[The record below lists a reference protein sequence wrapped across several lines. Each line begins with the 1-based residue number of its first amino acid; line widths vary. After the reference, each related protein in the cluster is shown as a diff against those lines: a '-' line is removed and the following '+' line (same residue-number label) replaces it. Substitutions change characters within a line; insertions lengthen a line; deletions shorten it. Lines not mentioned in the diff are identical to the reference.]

1 MGDPLTGEDGGLLGS
16 GEILSTT
23 GTGGSLRGGIGT
35 SASAEQTNYTTP
47 HPQQPSSSNAYMA
60 ARAAAL
66 AANPPKSFCSKVKLG
81 QTSPLLAGLVVAPGQ
96 LIYAMEATSFAV
108 NLPIIA
114 EKLSEKTSTIQWVIH
129 AELIICCGFGCLA
142 PTLADRFGI
151 SSVYIAAGYI
161 FGLFTLALTF
171 AANSLAGIIICRLL
185 ASFGLAM
192 LLPLG
197 NPMAYLMTSRQKLPI
212 VLMINSS
219 ATPIGTI
226 FSSLLSGFVAEK
238 IGWQYMMTIIGSLS
252 LVHASYSIFLC
263 LHFKGNRAIKIDY
276 IGAFFILLAAALF
289 IFGMTSISEGLPW
302 YAAAIALPLG
312 VGFFVIFFF
321 WNTRW
326 AKHPLY
332 PRQAFNPSVLRN
344 LLAQFLNACLYFGER
359 FFSPYIIV
367 RYWGMAPLINGCFSA
382 IGGVLSIGFSPL
394 FTLAN
399 RKIVA
404 RLMIIIFSLVFT
416 GSLLV
421 EALLLKTHVAVVVVM
436 GSICIVAF
444 IALSIS
450 IQTASMVNTPV
461 QYAPIIGS
469 LNSIM
474 VNLGHSVGVAL
485 GVIVQSNLFRHYG
498 GDDASSNQ
506 KGESSYGTSIM
517 WGDVTM
523 CIFGVSLFITA
534 FFMGVLKS
542 DRGKIGFSERRLAR
556 TKHYAENI
564 NNSGE
569 MVEISANDIVAQQEQ
584 RAMASL
590 YQPKFM

>member
-1 MGDPLTGEDGGLLGS
+1 MKDPLTGENGDLLGS
-16 GEILSTT
+16 EEVV
-23 GTGGSLRGGIGT
+23 GTAEMGGIG
-35 SASAEQTNYTTP
+35 ASAPIKQAAYTTP
-47 HPQQPSSSNAYMA
+47 HPQQPSTSNAYIA

-81 QTSPLLAGLVVAPGQ
+81 QTSPFLAGLVVAPGQ

-108 NLPIIA
+108 NLPKIA
-114 EKLSEKTSTIQWVIH
+114 EKLGQTTSTIQWVIH

-142 PTLADRFGI
+142 PALADRFGI
-151 SSVYIAAGYI
+151 SNVYIAAGYI

-171 AANSLAGIIICRLL
+171 VKDSLIGIIICRLL

-212 VLMINSS
+212 VLTINSS

-226 FSSLLSGFVAEK
+226 FSSLLSGLIEER

-252 LVHASYSIFLC
+252 LFHASYSIFLC

-276 IGAFFILLAAALF
+276 IGALFILCAVALF

-312 VGFFVIFFF
+312 VGFFVIFYF

-326 AKHPLY
+326 AKNPLY
-332 PRQAFNPSVLRN
+332 PRQAFNPSVFRN
-344 LLAQFLNACLYFGER
+344 LVAQFLNACLYFGER

-367 RYWGMAPLINGCFSA
+367 RYWGMTSLVNGSFAA

-399 RKIVA
+399 QKIVA

-421 EALLLKTHVAVVVVM
+421 EAFLLKVHVALVVVM

-474 VNLGHSVGVAL
+474 INLGHSVGVAL
-485 GVIVQSNLFRHYG
+485 GVIVQTNVYRSQG
-498 GDDASSNQ
+498 GDDAVFNK
-506 KGESSYGTSIM
+506 KGESEYGTSIM

-523 CIFGVSLFITA
+523 CVFGVSLFITA

-569 MVEISANDIVAQQEQ
+569 MVEISANDFAAQQEQ
-584 RAMASL
+584 RAVASL